1 LEEKCDMARKMGLNE
16 KELYLELWNRSS
28 KNSIEDYQF
37 ILATRNYKK
46 IHMEIEKKLKK
57 ESMSFRELLK
67 IEESCMI
74 ILK

>member
-1 LEEKCDMARKMGLNE
+1 MARKMGLNE
-16 KELYLELWNRSS
+16 KELYLELWNRSN

-37 ILATRNYKK
+37 ILATRNYKT